1 MAVVP
6 KETDLTHD
14 IRSATTQRQGVFSRR
29 YQLGL
34 LAGLLIVNIFNLMDR
49 SLFGILG
56 ESIKRD
62 LALNDTQLGLVG
74 GAAFIIVYNL
84 FALPIAGLAD
94 RGMRK
99 RVILWS
105 ILIWCSMTGLVGFIT
120 NFWQL
125 VVARMGVAVGEAGV
139 SPASQAL
146 VSTQVSGRRR
156 GLAMGILLFGGAA
169 GAAAAPLLGG
179 WAHDQLGWRGTF
191 MVFGPVGLLLIPL
204 IMLLVREH
212 GPDARPVGPPITTSP
227 RVTVGQTIRY
237 LAGMSSYRMLWV
249 SSALLF
255 FAPSAYLTY
264 AGPFFIRTFG
274 LSAGEA
280 GRHLGLAFGIGS
292 VGGGLLGGFLYDHFG
307 RSSARMGLKVPALG
321 AAIAAVIAVFG
332 WLSGSVTA
340 TTFCF
345 MLSLFLCSWVN
356 APTYATAQVLAPVGM
371 RSTSAALCNMG
382 LGLGGA
388 LGPLITGALS
398 DILQPS
404 WGVHSLGPA
413 LAVAAAVQLI
423 GALMLLRVG
432 HTIKP
437 ELLRA

>member
-6 KETDLTHD
+6 EEKV
-14 IRSATTQRQGVFSRR
+14 IAGSSGGARVQPSSGYSRR
-29 YQLGL
+29 YQIGL
-34 LAGLLIVNIFNLMDR
+34 LCALLIVNIFNLMDR

-56 ESIKRD
+56 ESIKHD
-62 LALNDTQLGLVG
+62 LALTDSQLGLVG

-84 FALPIAGLAD
+84 FALPMAGLAD

-105 ILIWCSMTGLVGFIT
+105 ILIWCSMTGLVAFIT

-146 VSTQVSGRRR
+146 VSTQVSVRRR
-156 GLAMGILLFGGAA
+156 GFAIGILLFGGAA

-179 WAHDQLGWRGTF
+179 WAHDLVGWRGTF
-191 MVFGPVGLLLIPL
+191 MLFGPVGLLLIPL
-204 IMLLVREH
+204 TMLLVREH
-212 GPDARPVGPPITTSP
+212 RSDADTIGAPEAKSP
-227 RVTVGQTIRY
+227 RVSVGQTIRY
-237 LAGMSSYRMLWV
+237 LAGIPPYRLLWV

-255 FAPSAYLTY
+255 FAPSTYLTY

-292 VGGGLLGGFLYDHFG
+292 VGGGLLGGVLYDYFG
-307 RSSARMGLKVPALG
+307 RNSARMALKVPAVG
-321 AAIAAVIAVFG
+321 AAVAAVIAVFG
-332 WLSGSVTA
+332 WLSGSIAVTSS
-340 TTFCF
+340 CF
-345 MLSLFLCSWVN
+345 VISLFLCSWVN
-356 APTYATAQVLAPVGM
+356 APTYATAQVLAPISM
-371 RSTSAALCNMG
+371 RSTSAALCNLG

-388 LGPLITGALS
+388 VGPLVTGILS
-398 DILQPS
+398 DALQPS
-404 WGVHSLGPA
+404 RGIHSLGPA

-423 GALMLLRVG
+423 GALVLLRVG
-432 HTIKP
+432 YAIKP
-437 ELLRA
+437 EFLRA